1 MSVTEMLPGW
11 TVAREIPSDVI
22 DGLNRGDYVLHG
34 GVIRSAPSTDGA
46 GQIVR
51 HLLPTGQDLPDS
63 VAASSVFDLTLAR
76 TTQDLL
82 HATTGTM
89 LLSGMNLAVTTV
101 GFGVL
106 YKKLTELQKGLS
118 EIKESVDGIVRLLEL
133 DERAKL
139 ISAFD
144 QLSIVT
150 RKGPGQAVRDRLL
163 HEVLNTLDP
172 ARVKYQELL
181 PGARFETAMAC
192 QEYFTLASLAVAAC
206 WAELGI
212 VDVARDNLERDY
224 QFWVEQARR
233 IAGEDLLGEHP
244 ERFMAGEFVPD
255 VSLGELAAWLNFI
268 HDEHQSEPKR
278 IDELRKRILLYADGE
293 SRIPIPI
300 FREARAPKETIDAD
314 KKKIRELRK
323 LLARNGV
330 FQGYVDQ
337 YALLSE
343 SGLTPAELQ
352 QRIDAVDRTMLVHD
366 YVVLQPA

>member
-1 MSVTEMLPGW
+1 MGVTEMLPGW

-63 VAASSVFDLTLAR
+63 VPASSALDLTLAR
-76 TTQDLL
+76 TTQHLL

-89 LLSGMNLAVTTV
+89 LLSGMNLAVTAV

-106 YKKLTELQKGLS
+106 YRKLTELDNSLS
-118 EIKESVDGIVRLLEL
+118 EIKDSVDGIVRLLEL

-139 ISAFD
+139 MFALD

-150 RKGPGQAVRDRLL
+150 RNGPPGKREQPLL
-163 HEVLNTLDP
+163 HHVLTALGP
-172 ARVKYQELL
+172 AKVKYQELL
-181 PGARFETAMAC
+181 PGARLETAMAC
-192 QEYFTLASLAVAAC
+192 QEYFTLTSLAVATC
-206 WAELGI
+206 WAELGN

-224 QFWVEQARR
+224 KFWVGQARR

-244 ERFMAGEFVPD
+244 ERLMAGEFVPD
-255 VSLGELAAWLNFI
+255 VSLGELAAWLNFV
-268 HDEHQSEPKR
+268 HSEHKSEPQR
-278 IDELRKRILLYADGE
+278 IDELRNKIHLYADGE

-300 FREARAPKETIDAD
+300 FREARTPKEMIEAD
-314 KKKIRELRK
+314 KKRIRELRK

-352 QRIDAVDRTMLVHD
+352 QRIDAVDRTMLVD
-366 YVVLQPA
+366 GYVVLQPA

>member
-1 MSVTEMLPGW
+1 MSVTEVLPGW
-11 TVAREIPSDVI
+11 TVAREIASDVL

-34 GVIRSAPSTDGA
+34 GVIRSAPGTDGA

-63 VAASSVFDLTLAR
+63 VATSSVLDLTLAR
-76 TTQDLL
+76 TTQHLL

-89 LLSGMNLAVTTV
+89 LLSGMNLAVTAV

-106 YKKLTELQKGLS
+106 YKKLKELRKSLS
-118 EIKESVDGIVRLLEL
+118 EIKDSVDGIVRLLEL

-139 ISAFD
+139 MFALD

-150 RKGPGQAVRDRLL
+150 RKGPPGKREEPLL
-163 HEVLNTLDP
+163 HHVLTALGP

-181 PGARFETAMAC
+181 PGARLETAMAC
-192 QEYFTLASLAVAAC
+192 QEYFTLTSLAVAAC
-206 WAELGI
+206 WAELGS

-224 QFWVEQARR
+224 KFWVEQARR

-255 VSLGELAAWLNFI
+255 VSLGELAAWLNFV

-278 IDELRKRILLYADGE
+278 IDELRKRILLYADGKPGFLKRKE
-293 SRIPIPI
+293 
-300 FREARAPKETIDAD
+300 APKETIEAN

-343 SGLTPAELQ
+343 SGLTPAKLQ
-352 QRIDAVDRTMLVHD
+352 QRIDAVDRTMLVD
-366 YVVLQPA
+366 GYVVLQPV

>member
-63 VAASSVFDLTLAR
+63 VTASSVFDLTLDR
-76 TTQDLL
+76 TQDLL

-101 GFGVL
+101 GFAVL
-106 YKKLTELQKGLS
+106 YKKLTELDNSLS
-118 EIKESVDGIVRLLEL
+118 EIKDSVEGIGRLLEL
-133 DERAKL
+133 DKRAKL
-139 ISAFD
+139 NFAFET
-144 QLSIVT
+144 LSILT
-150 RKGPGQAVRDRLL
+150 REGPPGKHEEPLL
-163 HEVLNTLDP
+163 HHVLNAIGP
-172 ARVKYQELL
+172 AKKKYQELL
-181 PGARFETAMAC
+181 PGARLETAMAC
-192 QEYFTLASLAVAAC
+192 QEYFTLTSLAVAAC
-206 WAELGI
+206 WAELGR
-212 VDVARDNLERDY
+212 VDAARNHLERDY
-224 QFWVEQARR
+224 KFWVEQARR
-233 IAGEDLLGEHP
+233 IAGEDLLGERP
-244 ERFMAGEFVPD
+244 ERFMAGEFVPE
-255 VSLGELAAWLNFI
+255 VSLGELAASLNFV
-268 HDEHQSEPKR
+268 HDELKSEPER
-278 IDELRKRILLYADGE
+278 IDELRKGILVYADGK
-293 SRIPIPI
+293 PG
-300 FREARAPKETIDAD
+300 FRKPKPASIETIEAD
-314 KKKIRELRK
+314 KKRIRELRK

-352 QRIDAVDRTMLVHD
+352 EKIDAVDRNMLVHG